1 VGLSFAQIKLSHMR
15 KFHSIAAL
23 CGDASGP
30 NYTRCLTSLR
40 LIPTPNFSS
49 EEME

>member
-1 VGLSFAQIKLSHMR
+1 MR

-23 CGDASGP
+23 CAAMASGP
-30 NYTRCLTSLR
+30 SYKRCLTGLR

-49 EEME
+49 EGTE